1 MNSTGLP
8 NVMQIFFL
16 FLSCYLFRALVLP
29 NLSRALT
36 MDEFFEIVTFYFLL
50 FIPVKLPFLKQEIQA
65 MHNKMCFQDFHA

>member
-1 MNSTGLP
+1 
-8 NVMQIFFL
+8 
-16 FLSCYLFRALVLP
+16 
-29 NLSRALT
+29 